1 MRALLAAL
9 GANTCVSCTTAGAD
23 CLDDRLCGACARAL
37 PTSPSALPAP
47 EACTEAWA
55 WGDYAGAVGEL
66 VRVAKYRPDEGLA
79 RVLVG
84 AASLRSGTPVGY
96 DAIVP
101 VPAGRWRTWRRGFS
115 LPSLLAERLADAGST
130 PVRRCLERGDASA
143 QAGVSRSARRS
154 HAAGVWSVRGP
165 ARGPRAWRPPD
176 PEWDTRP
183 YTLRLSRRIPAQ
195 PGYSREGE
203 GGPYPED
210 ISRIPRGR
218 LSAPRHLGV
227 LETARGAGS
236 FWVPCGLP

>member
-23 CLDDRLCGACARAL
+23 CLDDRLCGECARAL
-37 PTSPSALPAP
+37 PTSPSAQPAP

-130 PVRRCLERGDASA
+130 PVRRCLARGDASA

-165 ARGPRAWRPPD
+165 ARGNVLLVDDVLTSGATVSACAAALLGAGAARVDVFVLAAAHRP
-176 PEWDTRP
+176 
-183 YTLRLSRRIPAQ
+183 Q
-195 PGYSREGE
+195 
-203 GGPYPED
+203 
-210 ISRIPRGR
+210 PRG
-218 LSAPRHLGV
+218 
-227 LETARGAGS
+227 
-236 FWVPCGLP
+236 